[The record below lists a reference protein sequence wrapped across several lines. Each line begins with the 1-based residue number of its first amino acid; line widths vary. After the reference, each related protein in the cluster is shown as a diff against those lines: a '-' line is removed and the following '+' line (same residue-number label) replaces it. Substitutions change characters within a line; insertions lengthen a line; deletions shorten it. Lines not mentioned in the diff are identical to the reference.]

1 MELEF
6 TDRYVTKK
14 GTVYRNFIG
23 DSWDTKVE
31 TLKEKEQEL
40 KQLIGQQVSINGK
53 ISMILDVV
61 AESYC
66 NLVNR
71 NYYICVLT
79 DEEFMVECPEYQI

>member
-14 GTVYRNFIG
+14 GTVYRNFVG
-23 DSWDTKVE
+23 DSWNTKVE
-31 TLKEKEQEL
+31 TLKEKEKEV
-40 KQLIGQQVSINGK
+40 KNLIGQQVSINGK
-53 ISMILDVV
+53 ESKVLDAV

-71 NYYICVLT
+71 RYYICVLT
-79 DEEFMVECPEYQI
+79 DEEYLVECPEYQI